1 MFCFFHLF
9 CFLSLSMLAETDS
22 VVIDLGLGFDFNSL
36 SAFKIYF
43 EFPLEMDFVFT
54 MGVGFWTDFKVV
66 LCAHGVVNVLSSYCL
81 SLFLHPSTFFNLS
94 KIIKSCVVKFSKFV
108 TFILTPKL
116 LRNKMVDVFIFISK
130 SNNVLKS

>member
-1 MFCFFHLF
+1 
-9 CFLSLSMLAETDS
+9 MLAETDS

-43 EFPLEMDFVFT
+43 EFPLEMDFVFAIE
-54 MGVGFWTDFKVV
+54 VGFWTDFKVV

-94 KIIKSCVVKFSKFV
+94 KSLSLALSSLCFFLGSLSLSF
-108 TFILTPKL
+108 LY
-116 LRNKMVDVFIFISK
+116 
-130 SNNVLKS
+130 